1 MNVAEGAGMHEADRR
16 VMTMGR
22 ASVAALCP
30 AATLAAA
37 ATPAALGSTSSVA
50 SARQPKKALCSPVVD
65 AQTTSPPSRPH

>member
-30 AATLAAA
+30 AAPLAAA
-37 ATPAALGSTSSVA
+37 ATPAALG
-50 SARQPKKALCSPVVD
+50 LDVVGRECTP
-65 AQTTSPPSRPH
+65 AEKGAVLACC